1 MDLTNLRDAKEK
13 IETAQAYLRVAAEK
27 TIGASVRDILSK
39 PHNYS
44 VVWAAKSSEYNDEG
58 MYPGISGPYL
68 NVGVEE
74 GVFDWDRMMDDRW
87 EILMGDGTSN
97 DPALSE
103 LNEVLSLI
111 GEEIL
116 SDIFG
121 DEHLVVAYLNS
132 QRNVQFDTEY
142 AGV

>member
-1 MDLTNLRDAKEK
+1 MDLTKLRDAKEK

-27 TIGASVRDILSK
+27 TINASVLSVLST

-44 VVWAAKSSEYNDEG
+44 VAWAAKSSEYNDEG

-68 NVGVEE
+68 NVGVVD

-87 EILMGDGTSN
+87 EILMDNGTSN
-97 DPALSE
+97 EPVLSE
-103 LNEVLSLI
+103 LTEILNLI